1 LTSLRKAGGGGG
13 RRRPEG
19 GARLPGTLVHDSTGT
34 MNPRPIAAL
43 LALSACSQKM
53 PAPQDSGTPLNAV
66 RVPLPESQPLPAAP
80 AADGKPIWAGMP
92 GGDSVRFGQPGTG
105 PDLSIACRQGVL
117 VVTRHVPAE
126 VGAQALFA
134 LQGRHRIVR
143 LAVDATAVPGSSG
156 YLWQGSL
163 PAGDP
168 AADVFD
174 GPFVGTLPDAGKI
187 SVPGSDLV
195 RALIRRCGARPAT
208 GAAPA
213 AAQAQE

>member
-1 LTSLRKAGGGGG
+1 MIL
-13 RRRPEG
+13 RRPVS
-19 GARLPGTLVHDSTGT
+19 LL
-34 MNPRPIAAL
+34 AL
-43 LALSACSQKM
+43 LALAACSRSA

-80 AADGKPIWAGMP
+80 ASGNEKPIWAGAP
-92 GGDSVRFGQPGTG
+92 GGDSVRYGAPGTG
-105 PDLSIACRQGVL
+105 PDLSLACRQGVL

-134 LQGRHRIVR
+134 LQGRKRIVR
-143 LAVDATAVPGSSG
+143 LAVDATAVPGSQG

-168 AADVFD
+168 AADVFE

-213 AAQAQE
+213 APQAQE

>member
-1 LTSLRKAGGGGG
+1 MTLRPFFLA
-13 RRRPEG
+13 P
-19 GARLPGTLVHDSTGT
+19 
-34 MNPRPIAAL
+34 AAL
-43 LALSACSQKM
+43 LLLAACSSKA
-53 PAPQDSGTPLNAV
+53 PAPQDNGGPLNAV

-80 AADGKPIWAGMP
+80 SGDDKPLWAGAP
-92 GGDSVRFGQPGTG
+92 GGDSVRFGRPGTG
-105 PDLSIACRQGVL
+105 PDLSLACRQGVL

-134 LQGRHRIVR
+134 LQGRKRIVR
-143 LAVDATAVPGSSG
+143 LAVDATAVPGSRG

-174 GPFVGTLPDAGKI
+174 GPFTGTLPDAGKI

-213 AAQAQE
+213 APQAQE

>member
-1 LTSLRKAGGGGG
+1 MT
-13 RRRPEG
+13 
-19 GARLPGTLVHDSTGT
+19 ARSIAP
-34 MNPRPIAAL
+34 AAL
-43 LALSACSQKM
+43 LLLAACSSKA

-66 RVPLPESQPLPAAP
+66 RVALPESQPLPVAGEGEP
-80 AADGKPIWAGMP
+80 LGGKPLWAGAP
-92 GGDSVRFGQPGTG
+92 GGDSVRFGQPGAG
-105 PDLSIACRQGVL
+105 PDLSLACRQGVL

-134 LQGRHRIVR
+134 LQGRKRIVR
-143 LAVDATAVPGSSG
+143 LAVDATAVPGSRG

-168 AADVFD
+168 AAEVFE
-174 GPFVGTLPDAGKI
+174 GPFTGTLPDAGKI

-195 RALIRRCGARPAT
+195 RTLIRRCGARPAT

-213 AAQAQE
+213 APQAQE

>member
-1 LTSLRKAGGGGG
+1 MKTDRFARVCASLF
-13 RRRPEG
+13 
-19 GARLPGTLVHDSTGT
+19 
-34 MNPRPIAAL
+34 
-43 LALSACSQKM
+43 ALSILTACSQQA

-80 AADGKPIWAGMP
+80 AGNDKPVWAGAP
-92 GGDSVRFGQPGTG
+92 GGDSVRFGAPGAA
-105 PDLSIACRQGVL
+105 PDLSLSCRQGVL

-134 LQGRHRIVR
+134 LQGRKRIVR
-143 LAVDATAVPGSSG
+143 LAVDATSVPGSPG

-168 AADVFD
+168 AAEVFE
-174 GPFVGTLPDAGKI
+174 GPFIGTLPDAGKI

-208 GAAPA
+208 GATPA
-213 AAQAQE
+213 APQAQE

>member
-1 LTSLRKAGGGGG
+1 MTLR
-13 RRRPEG
+13 RCI
-19 GARLPGTLVHDSTGT
+19 S
-34 MNPRPIAAL
+34 L
-43 LALSACSQKM
+43 LALSSLAACSQKA
-53 PAPQDSGTPLNAV
+53 PVPQDSGTPLNAV

-80 AADGKPIWAGMP
+80 AGNEKPIWAGAP
-92 GGDSVRFGQPGTG
+92 GGDSVRYGAPGAG
-105 PDLSIACRQGVL
+105 PDLSLACRQGVL

-134 LQGRHRIVR
+134 LQGRKRIVR
-143 LAVDATAVPGSSG
+143 LAVDATAVPGSRG

-168 AADVFD
+168 AADVFE

-213 AAQAQE
+213 APQAQE

>member
-1 LTSLRKAGGGGG
+1 
-13 RRRPEG
+13 
-19 GARLPGTLVHDSTGT
+19 
-34 MNPRPIAAL
+34 
-43 LALSACSQKM
+43 
-53 PAPQDSGTPLNAV
+53 
-66 RVPLPESQPLPAAP
+66 
-80 AADGKPIWAGMP
+80 
-92 GGDSVRFGQPGTG
+92 
-105 PDLSIACRQGVL
+105 VL

-134 LQGRHRIVR
+134 LQGRKRIVR
-143 LAVDATAVPGSSG
+143 LAVDATAVPGSRG

-168 AADVFD
+168 AADVFE

-208 GAAPA
+208 GGARRTPGTGIAFRASRSGLRNRRYRRCSAAWPA
-213 AAQAQE
+213 PPSCRA